1 MKDITIIIPVHV
13 FNEEVSSML
22 TNAISSVPSNYPINI
37 VTPKLLGKAIG
48 GFSEKFENVTILSAS
63 DENESSDFCTLVNM
77 GVSACQTK
85 WFSILEF
92 DDEFTSIWFSNVEKE
107 MDYKSDVS
115 VFMSLVELVDF
126 SSKKF
131 ISYGNEAPWASSFSE
146 EIGYIDNECL
156 QDFFDFNLTG
166 SVFNTADWI
175 NSGGLKPSIKLTF
188 WYEFLL
194 RLTHGS
200 KKVYVVPKLGYRHYV
215 NRQESLYDTY
225 RNTIDAEEADWWR
238 ALAKK
243 ECFIK
248 KDRNKT
254 YEKNNEKGE

>member
-37 VTPKLLGKAIG
+37 ITPKLLGKAIG

-77 GVSACQTK
+77 GASACQTK

-238 ALAKK
+238 ELAKK
-243 ECFIK
+243 ECFVK

>member
-1 MKDITIIIPVHV
+1 MKDITIIIPVHKYDDQV
-13 FNEEVSSML
+13 KGL
-22 TNAISSVPSNYPINI
+22 LLRAIDSVPQDYLVHIVCPSNLSD
-37 VTPKLLGKAIG
+37 VLGSFVSDRVA
-48 GFSEKFENVTILSAS
+48 VMSAM
-63 DENESSDFCTLVNM
+63 DENESTDFCTLVNR
-77 GVSACQTK
+77 GVATCGTN

-92 DDEFTSIWFSNVEKE
+92 DDEYTDIWFKNVEHE
-107 MDYKSDVS
+107 MEYKSDVS
-115 VFMSLVELVDF
+115 VFMSLVEMLDF

-131 ISYGNEAPWASSFSE
+131 VSYGNEAPWASSFSE

-156 QDFFDFNLTG
+156 QDYIDFNLTG
-166 SVFNTADWI
+166 AVFNTADWI
-175 NSGGLKPSIKLTF
+175 NGGGLKPSIKLTF

-194 RLTHGS
+194 RITSNS
-200 KKVYVVPKLGYRHYV
+200 KKVYVVPKLGYKHYI

-238 ALAKK
+238 ELAKK
-243 ECFIK
+243 ECFVK